1 MRLLQVCLLLLLCQ
15 QANALNKQLHAL
27 IAAPRPVAASACQP
41 IAAPTIPAPAA
52 PQAIPAQYLTDAPA
66 ITTTRDAGNSPTRYN
81 AAAAWRRLQTAAAQA
96 DGRAAQQ
103 KLLKQGFT
111 AQIYELTRKTWRGQA
126 FQWNRQPSERE
137 LQAFLAVINQ

>member
-15 QANALNKQLHAL
+15 QANALNAQLHAL

-41 IAAPTIPAPAA
+41 IAATNIPASAT

-66 ITTTRDAGNSPTRYN
+66 ITTTRDV
-81 AAAAWRRLQTAAAQA
+81 
-96 DGRAAQQ
+96 
-103 KLLKQGFT
+103 
-111 AQIYELTRKTWRGQA
+111 WRGQA
-126 FQWNRQPSERE
+126 FEWNRAPSDRD